1 MSLKDN
7 FNQALKEILKNEG
20 IIGKNLSEE
29 SKKDSSLDSFLGR
42 PDDESLKEAVTGS
55 VSSAENASPRENVS
69 HEEPVQQEA
78 APESSIYTQSQ
89 SYDHYN
95 DHNDYS
101 SQHGDHY
108 REPPPLNTYR
118 PEPAEEQRSSEELTV
133 ISKNIMISGG
143 TITGFSN
150 VRVDGSV
157 NGDIRISKDVSL
169 TGKLVGNIECNNAMM
184 AGSSMQGNVHSKGQV
199 RMDKDSVLLG
209 DITTQ
214 YLDINGRVK
223 GNIEVSGKAEFK
235 NDAIVIGDINAAAI
249 TVLDGAIIKGFVNTT
264 FLQDSSANVFPDT
277 ISVSDQ

>member
-42 PDDESLKEAVTGS
+42 PDDESLKEAVTGAA
-55 VSSAENASPRENVS
+55 SSAEDASPRENVS
-69 HEEPVQQEA
+69 AEEPVQQETA
-78 APESSIYTQSQ
+78 HESSMHKQ
-89 SYDHYN
+89 YDHYN

-101 SQHGDHY
+101 SQRGDNY
-108 REPPPLNTYR
+108 RDPPPLHTYR

-184 AGSSMQGNVHSKGQV
+184 VGSSMQGNVHSKGQV